1 MSCATVKSSDSDA
14 EGDRKIKDT
23 IEDIRKKEAQARKER
38 EERREQE
45 EAKEEVPFRDAN
57 GFGQFQELLGLFC
70 SMIWAWILKR

>member
-38 EERREQE
+38 EERR
-45 EAKEEVPFRDAN
+45 
-57 GFGQFQELLGLFC
+57 
-70 SMIWAWILKR
+70 